1 MPDSNKEIRFL
12 VDNGDP
18 RQVGELTGTLFVICH
33 VFIHDSHIKIT
44 GHQERL
50 VGDDD
55 VAHTTAIIDGILVW
69 AMIKGSKDDSNPD

>member
-1 MPDSNKEIRFL
+1 
-12 VDNGDP
+12 
-18 RQVGELTGTLFVICH
+18 
-33 VFIHDSHIKIT
+33 
-44 GHQERL
+44 